1 MSHDDFEMEPIPG
14 LPAEL
19 PPGERLLWQGTPD
32 WKSLAKHAYHARKVA
47 LYFAI
52 LVLWR
57 AGVGIVNGQRI
68 EAIALACGFMALLG
82 GAAVGVLS
90 LLAYASARATVYSVT
105 SRRILIRHGVAVQLT
120 LNIPFTF
127 VESAT
132 LRTYVDGTGD
142 ISLGIDRKERI
153 GYLITWPHLRAW
165 QLTRPQ
171 PSFRS
176 LAGSREAAAVLSG
189 ALAADA
195 GAAAVRVDHAV
206 RPALRPR
213 TAAAA

>member
-1 MSHDDFEMEPIPG
+1 VSHDDFEVESTPG
-14 LPAEL
+14 LPADL
-19 PPGERLLWQGTPD
+19 PQGERLLWQGVPK
-32 WKSLAKHAYHARKVA
+32 WKSLAIHAYHVRKVA
-47 LYFAI
+47 LYFLF

-57 AGVGIVNGQRI
+57 AGAGVINGQGF

-82 GAAVGVLS
+82 AIAVGVLC
-90 LLAYASARATVYSVT
+90 LLAYASTRATIYSVT
-105 SRRILIRHGVAVQLT
+105 TRRVLIRHGVAVQMT
-120 LNIPFTF
+120 LNIPFRF
-127 VESAT
+127 IESAG
-132 LRTYVDGTGD
+132 LRLYSDGTGD

-176 LAGSREAAAVLSG
+176 LADSREAADLLSA
-189 ALAADA
+189 ALAAEA
-195 GAAAVRVDHAV
+195 GAAPVRMDYEAA
-206 RPALRPR
+206 PSLGPR